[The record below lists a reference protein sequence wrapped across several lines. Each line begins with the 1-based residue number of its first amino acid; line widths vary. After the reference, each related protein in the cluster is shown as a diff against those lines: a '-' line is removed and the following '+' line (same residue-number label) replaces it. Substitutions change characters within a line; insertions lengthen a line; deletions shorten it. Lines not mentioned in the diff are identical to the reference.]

1 MNQENVSQTKVLM
14 LPFPLQGRINPM
26 LQFAKRLV
34 SKGLDVSLVTFCG
47 NKPMA
52 LHDRSSVKLEPVF
65 DDLGADNV
73 PGKSSD
79 GDYHK
84 RFKAVVSLRL
94 PQIMAKLGMSKS
106 ENQAS
111 CLVYDSLVPW
121 ALDIAKEE
129 GVYGAEFFTMSCAVS
144 TVFYN
149 VHEGL
154 LKLPIVEPCLS
165 MAALPFLQPHDLP
178 SFVYDIKAYPT
189 FTRLLTDQ
197 FSSFNK
203 ADWVFFNTFTSLET
217 EVVNWMSKQRPIKTI
232 GPTIPSKYLDK
243 RVEDDGDY
251 GIHLFK
257 PETDICFNWLNSK
270 QTGSV
275 VYVSFGSLV
284 TLREDQMEE
293 LALGLK
299 RSGRNFLWVV
309 RETEQKKIPAN
320 FMEETSE
327 KGLVVAWSPQLQVL
341 AHEAVGCFMSH
352 CGWNST
358 MEALSLGVPMVAVP
372 QWTDQPTNAKFIVD
386 VWQVGIRAEVDGKGI
401 IRKEEIERC
410 VREIMEGDRSEDVKR
425 NAVKWKKLAIE
436 AANQGGSSDTNIIE
450 FIAQLTGKDHVSQPQ
465 L

>member
-1 MNQENVSQTKVLM
+1 MKQENVSQTKVLI

-34 SKGLDVSLVTFCG
+34 SKGLLDVSLVTFCV
-47 NKPMA
+47 NKHMA
-52 LHDRSSVKLEPVF
+52 VHDPCSVKLQPVF
-65 DDLGADNV
+65 DDLGADNLLH
-73 PGKSSD
+73 KSAD
-79 GDYHK
+79 DYLE
-84 RFKAVVSLRL
+84 RFKAVVTLRL

-106 ENQAS
+106 ENPAS

-121 ALDIAKEE
+121 ALDIAKEH

-144 TVFYN
+144 TVYYN

-154 LKLPIVEPCLS
+154 LKVPIVEPCVS
-165 MAALPFLQPHDLP
+165 MAGLPLLEARDLP

-189 FTRLLTDQ
+189 FTQLLTDQ
-197 FSSFNK
+197 FSSFK
-203 ADWVFFNTFTSLET
+203 KPDWV
-217 EVVNWMSKQRPIKTI
+217 VKWMSKQRPIKTI

-243 RVEDDGDY
+243 QVEDDSDY

-257 PETDICFNWLNSK
+257 PEMDICVKWLNSK

-275 VYVSFGSLV
+275 VYVSFGSLA
-284 TLREDQMEE
+284 TLEEDQMEH

-299 RSGRNFLWVV
+299 RSEKNFLWVV

-386 VWQVGIRAEVDGKGI
+386 VWRVGIRAEVDGKGI

-410 VREIMEGDRSEDVKR
+410 IREIMEGDASEDIKR
-425 NAVKWKKLAIE
+425 NALEWKRLTRE
-436 AANQGGSSDTNIIE
+436 AVSEGGSSHTNITE
-450 FIAQLTGKDHVSQPQ
+450 FIAELTAKDHVSPPQ
-465 L
+465 LEP

>member
-1 MNQENVSQTKVLM
+1 MNQENVGQTKVLI

-52 LHDRSSVKLEPVF
+52 LPDRSSVKLEPVF

-73 PGKSSD
+73 LGKSSD
-79 GDYHK
+79 DYLK

-111 CLVYDSLVPW
+111 CLVYDSLAPW
-121 ALDIAKEE
+121 ALDIAKEQ
-129 GVYGAEFFTMSCAVS
+129 GVYGAEFFAMSCAVS

-154 LKLPIVEPCLS
+154 LKLPIAEPCLS
-165 MAALPFLQPHDLP
+165 MAALPLLQPRDLP
-178 SFVYDIKAYPT
+178 SFVYDIKAYPI
-189 FTRLLTDQ
+189 FTQLLTDQ

-203 ADWVFFNTFTSLET
+203 ADWVFFSTFTSLET

-232 GPTIPSKYLDK
+232 GPTIPSKFLDK

-257 PETDICFNWLNSK
+257 PETDICVNWLNSK

-275 VYVSFGSLV
+275 VYVSFGSLA
-284 TLREDQMEE
+284 TLGEDQMEE
-293 LALGLK
+293 LTLGLK

-320 FMEETSE
+320 FMEETSD

-341 AHEAVGCFMSH
+341 AHEAVGCFMNH

-372 QWTDQPTNAKFIVD
+372 QWTDQPTNAKFIAD
-386 VWQVGIRAEVDGKGI
+386 VWQVGIRAEVDGKGM

-410 VREIMEGDRSEDVKR
+410 VREIMEGDRSEDIKR
-425 NAVKWKKLAIE
+425 NAAKWKKLAIQ
-436 AANQGGSSDTNIIE
+436 AANHGGSSDTNIIE
-450 FIAQLTGKDHVSQPQ
+450 FIAQLTGKDLVSQPQ